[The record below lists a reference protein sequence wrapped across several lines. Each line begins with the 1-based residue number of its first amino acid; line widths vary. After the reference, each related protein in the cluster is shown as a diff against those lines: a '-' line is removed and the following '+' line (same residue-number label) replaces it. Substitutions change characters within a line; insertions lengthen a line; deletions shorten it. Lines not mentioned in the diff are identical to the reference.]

1 MGTSTNGRYC
11 GNQSPA
17 TMETGSNRLY
27 VKFVSDGAGSAVGF
41 RLTFREVHV
50 QCGESIRLTHDV
62 PQAYIMSPNYPA
74 AYPHN
79 VDCVW
84 TILVPATE
92 TVQVEFDENFNIET
106 HQKYVFFLF
115 YSGVVKQRNTD
126 LSSLVVFFSTN
137 LNRMIVKY
145 FFVTDSF
152 AGILSIYLFAW
163 CFQL

>member
-1 MGTSTNGRYC
+1 
-11 GNQSPA
+11 
-17 TMETGSNRLY
+17 METGSNRLY

-115 YSGVVKQRNTD
+115 IVALLNKEIQSCHR
-126 LSSLVVFFSTN
+126 LS
-137 LNRMIVKY
+137 Y
-145 FFVTDSF
+145 FFLP
-152 AGILSIYLFAW
+152 I
-163 CFQL
+163 